1 MVVNLFIVFNKIE
14 TKKKGNMAA
23 MKAAM
28 KKDFFRYCGK
38 QYILYGTRNYYQ
50 Q

>member
-23 MKAAM
+23 MK
-28 KKDFFRYCGK
+28 KDFFRYCGT